1 MIVLNVLLKSIVQF
15 AVQFELRQFLRVTFT
30 PHVVFKQSI
39 DWLDISFQF
48 RTLKPKFIDLKLK

>member
-1 MIVLNVLLKSIVQF
+1 MIVLNVLLKSV
-15 AVQFELRQFLRVTFT
+15 VQFELRQFLRVTFT